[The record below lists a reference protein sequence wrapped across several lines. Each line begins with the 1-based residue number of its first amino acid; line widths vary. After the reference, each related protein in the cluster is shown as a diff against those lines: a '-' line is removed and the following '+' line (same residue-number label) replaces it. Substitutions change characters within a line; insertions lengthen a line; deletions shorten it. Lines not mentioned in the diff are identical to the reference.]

1 MKLLMEN
8 WRKFINEEAAAFHG
22 VDMEPEE
29 MSRKGDLPA
38 CATPPAGN
46 PEHGWA
52 DKQWSTDDKG
62 KGCPDFS
69 HDRGI
74 SSNHPDIK
82 QAVEYLDNIMGSGD
96 KLIAYSRGGAV
107 ALAALSISK
116 TKPFVI
122 FVAPAWRRGW
132 VNGIE
137 NPTYSSG
144 VIIHGT
150 ADESVPLWH
159 SADLSLKTGM
169 PLYVFKGMKHINI
182 LKHKSNPESGRLLS
196 QKEKEEL
203 MRSAKSLNEKVFA
216 DYEADKGEWV
226 DVPVGDLEHDPDPEN
241 IDLTDEIYSL
251 IDVAYNPIG
260 GHFDFQSAADIP
272 GKHDNWLAMD
282 WDEDPQPDVLRVGRS
297 KPAGTKMTAAGHD
310 GQGKS
315 KGHYIRKTIELLN
328 SPGHYAEMSKR
339 IADIMIEDGVPYVDN
354 PAAVRKALGFG
365 KPIEWLG
372 DHPEGKHPEYK
383 GWYRRS
389 VGGHAGELKIML
401 GAPKFSGP
409 FDYDA
414 IGEQTEPF
422 QRKVRAKHDKMKK
435 KLVGSA
441 GGSRS
446 KSAPP
451 GAGGS

>member
-1 MKLLMEN
+1 MKKLFEN
-8 WRKFINEEAAAFHG
+8 WRKFVNEEAAAFHG
-22 VDMEPEE
+22 YDMEPEE
-29 MSRKGDLPA
+29 MRVSA
-38 CATPPAGN
+38 CDPPAGS
-46 PEHGWA
+46 PEHGWS

-74 SSNHPDIK
+74 GPNHPDIK
-82 QAVEYLDNIMGSGD
+82 QAVEYLDNVMDPGD
-96 KLIAYSRGGAV
+96 TLIAYSRGGAV
-107 ALAALSISK
+107 ALAALAVSSN
-116 TKPFVI
+116 KPEVT

-132 VNGIE
+132 VSGIE
-137 NPTYSSG
+137 NPAYSNG
-144 VIIHGT
+144 AIIHGT
-150 ADESVPLWH
+150 ADEFVPLWH
-159 SADLSLKTGM
+159 SADLSLRTGM
-169 PLYVFKGMKHINI
+169 DLYIFDGMKHVNI
-182 LKHKSNPESGRLLS
+182 LKYKNSPESGRLLS
-196 QKEKEEL
+196 REEKEEI
-203 MRSAKSLNEKVFA
+203 MRSAKSLNEEVFA
-216 DYEADKGEWV
+216 DYEADKGQWI
-226 DVPVGDLEHDPDPEN
+226 DIPVGDLEHDPEN

-251 IDVAYNPIG
+251 IDIAYSGIG
-260 GHFDFQSAADIP
+260 GHFDFKSAADIP
-272 GKHDNWLAMD
+272 SDHDNWLAMD
-282 WDEDPQPDVLRVGRS
+282 WDEDPQPDVLRVGRE

-310 GQGKS
+310 GQRKS

-328 SPGHYAEMSKR
+328 MPGHYAEMSKR

-354 PAAVRKALGFG
+354 PAVVRKVLGFG

-372 DHPEGKHPEYK
+372 AHPEGKHPEYK

-401 GAPKFSGP
+401 GTPKFSGP

-422 QRKVRAKHDKMKK
+422 QRKVKAKHRRMKK

-451 GAGGS
+451 GAGGA